1 MLVYL
6 ALGSNLG
13 NRVLNLSEAIVQIA
27 EKTGKISAVS
37 SVYETQSW
45 GFESENLFLNQ
56 VISVDTGLSPLEI
69 LAETLKIERNIGRTE
84 KTNQVYQD
92 RIIDIDLILCDNLV
106 FKSEILTLPHPLFHQ
121 RRFVLEP
128 LSEIAPD
135 LIHPILKKTINRL
148 FEDLQAVNQT
158 V

>member
-13 NRVLNLSEAIVQIA
+13 DKLLNLSEAVAQIT
-27 EKTGKISAVS
+27 EKIGEISTVS

-45 GFESENLFLNQ
+45 GFESDNLFLNQ
-56 VISVDTGLSPLEI
+56 VISVNTGLSPLEI
-69 LAETLKIERNIGRTE
+69 LTETQKIEKNIGRTE
-84 KTNQVYQD
+84 KTDHVYKD
-92 RIIDIDLILCDNLV
+92 RIIDIDLILYGNWV
-106 FKSEILTLPHPLFHQ
+106 FKSECLTLPHPFFHQ

-128 LSEIAPD
+128 LNEIAPD
-135 LIHPILKKTINRL
+135 FIHPILKKTIARL
-148 FEDLQAVNQT
+148 LEDLHSINQT